1 MLLKKSMLKTK
12 SFILKTLQNLR
23 SFLFGG
29 YEKIPRTLLLNPL
42 SCSSI
47 GQRSHQLDQI
57 YSQNTNQSVPD
68 HHQDNGNHMIE
79 QIIDMVVPST
89 EAPTPNI
96 PMNHS
101 SGVLTSSCESMAKKE
116 AGADQRKMEPTS
128 SNCSSYR
135 FQNGASYMLA
145 QKMKELEMMD
155 LSDVDHSLDVE
166 EALHYYSRLTCP
178 VYVDIVNK
186 FFMDMYAE
194 FLFPQPPISTIS
206 SSSQRL
212 GPLTL

>member
-1 MLLKKSMLKTK
+1 MSLKKSMLKTK

-29 YEKIPRTLLLNPL
+29 YEKIPRTLVLNPL

-47 GQRSHQLDQI
+47 GQRSHQLDHI
-57 YSQNTNQSVPD
+57 YSQYTNQSVPD
-68 HHQDNGNHMIE
+68 HNQDNSNCPIK
-79 QIIDMVVPST
+79 QIIDIVPLA
-89 EAPTPNI
+89 EALAPNI
-96 PMNHS
+96 DVNHS
-101 SGVLTSSCESMAKKE
+101 SEVLTPSHESMAKKQI
-116 AGADQRKMEPTS
+116 GARQRTMEPTS
-128 SNCSSYR
+128 SKFPPR
-135 FQNGASYMLA
+135 LQNGVSYMLA

-194 FLFPQPPISTIS
+194 FLLPQPSISTIS
-206 SSSQRL
+206 SSSRRL
-212 GPLTL
+212 GPLTF

>member
-23 SFLFGG
+23 SFLFAG
-29 YEKIPRTLLLNPL
+29 YEKISRTLLLNPL

-47 GQRSHQLDQI
+47 GQRSHQPDQI
-57 YSQNTNQSVPD
+57 YSQYTNQSVPD
-68 HHQDNGNHMIE
+68 HNEDNGYHMIK
-79 QIIDMVVPST
+79 QIIDVVPST
-89 EAPTPNI
+89 EALTPNI
-96 PMNHS
+96 SMNHS
-101 SGVLTSSCESMAKKE
+101 SGVLTSSYESMAKKQ

-128 SNCSSYR
+128 SRCSFSR
-135 FQNGASYMLA
+135 FQNGVSYTLA

-155 LSDVDHSLDVE
+155 LSDGDHSLDVE

-194 FLFPQPPISTIS
+194 FLFPQPSISTIS
-206 SSSQRL
+206 SSSRRL

>member
-1 MLLKKSMLKTK
+1 MLLKKSLLRTK

-47 GQRSHQLDQI
+47 GPRRHQLDQI
-57 YSQNTNQSVPD
+57 YSQYTNQSVPD
-68 HHQDNGNHMIE
+68 HSQDSGNRPIK
-79 QIIDMVVPST
+79 QIIDMVPST
-89 EAPTPNI
+89 EALTPNT

-101 SGVLTSSCESMAKKE
+101 SGVLTSSYESTAKKQ
-116 AGADQRKMEPTS
+116 AGADQREMEPTS
-128 SNCSSYR
+128 STCSFSR
-135 FQNGASYMLA
+135 FQNGVSCMLA
-145 QKMKELEMMD
+145 QKMNELEMMD

-194 FLFPQPPISTIS
+194 FLFPQSSIS
-206 SSSQRL
+206 SSSRRL